1 MLKDE
6 LLNMTD
12 LAKKL
17 NISRTTVWRWVKDGL
32 LVPAKEMGSVK
43 VYSYNKATNLK
54 TRNKC

>member
-12 LAKKL
+12 LANKL
-17 NISRTTVWRWVKDGL
+17 NVSRTTVWRWVKDGL
-32 LVPAKEMGSVK
+32 LIPKEMGSVK

-54 TRNKC
+54 QRKK

>member
-17 NISRTTVWRWVKDGL
+17 NVSRSTVWRWVDKGL
-32 LVPAKEMGSVK
+32 LSPEKNLESVK

-54 TRNKC
+54 TRKK

>member
-1 MLKDE
+1 MLKDD

-17 NISRTTVWRWVKDGL
+17 NVSRTTIWRWVKDGL
-32 LVPAKEMGSVK
+32 LIPKEMGSVK

>member
-12 LAKKL
+12 LAAKL
-17 NISRTTVWRWVKDGL
+17 NVSRTTVWRWVKDGL
-32 LVPAKEMGSVK
+32 ISPKKEMGSVK

-54 TRNKC
+54 TRKK